1 MENQE
6 SFSLNKYWHIIQR
19 RWMPG
24 LGIFFP
30 IFLTSLV
37 ASSLKKPSYQADGKL
52 QFQRTNTISTLTG
65 VGTEVGKLESV
76 AQGDKT
82 NPLNTEAEV
91 IRSFP
96 IIQKTISRLNLKDS
110 KGATLK
116 TSEFIKRLTVKD
128 IKGTDVLQVSYNDS
142 NPEASAEVVNTL
154 MTAYLEHNIAYHR
167 SAIASARKFLE
178 KQVPSAELVVRK
190 AEAEFREFKEK
201 NKIVSVQEE
210 ATKSVTM
217 LTQLQTQIGDIKSK
231 IGDASVQAQSIRSQL
246 GMTSQQALTMTALSQ
261 SDGVQELTKQLQQ
274 LEIELVTKREVFLD
288 SHPEIIKLESKI
300 NGLKNILKNQIG
312 TVTSGEPIQANQN
325 LPSNLQIGEL
335 KQQLSGEL
343 VRLESQRLGLASQLA
358 TLSGLETTYRQRL
371 NNLPRL
377 EQQQRELERKV
388 QASQS
393 TYSLLLQKLQESRI
407 AENQNLGNAQ
417 IISEAETPDE
427 PISSPNIN
435 YLSAGLLGLLAS
447 MATMYLLESR
457 DKYIKTIDEAKE
469 FMELTLLGVIPLF
482 SKPKSSI
489 FLRNNNDDIE
499 PSHPRIVVRDNP
511 RSPSSEAYRMLR
523 ANLKYISADKEL
535 KVIVVTS
542 SVPQEGKSTVAA
554 NLAMAIAQME
564 RRVLL
569 VDGDLHR
576 PVQHQIWD
584 LPNNEGLSNA
594 IVGQSDLQ
602 SAIAQVM
609 DNLYVLPSGLVPPSP
624 ASLLDSKRMAALIDS
639 FRDNFDFVIL
649 DTPSLSLGADAASLG
664 QMADGVLF
672 VVRPGVADVVN
683 AGFAKEL
690 LEKSG
695 QNVLGQVVNGII
707 PKNEPY
713 SNYYF
718 NNEEYYPQDSVG
730 RVSVEDLG
738 IRN

>member
-1 MENQE
+1 M
-6 SFSLNKYWHIIQR
+6 
-19 RWMPG
+19 
-24 LGIFFP
+24 
-30 IFLTSLV
+30 
-37 ASSLKKPSYQADGKL
+37 
-52 QFQRTNTISTLTG
+52 
-65 VGTEVGKLESV
+65 
-76 AQGDKT
+76 
-82 NPLNTEAEV
+82 
-91 IRSFP
+91 
-96 IIQKTISRLNLKDS
+96 
-110 KGATLK
+110 
-116 TSEFIKRLTVKD
+116 
-128 IKGTDVLQVSYNDS
+128 
-142 NPEASAEVVNTL
+142 
-154 MTAYLEHNIAYHR
+154 
-167 SAIASARKFLE
+167 
-178 KQVPSAELVVRK
+178 
-190 AEAEFREFKEK
+190 
-201 NKIVSVQEE
+201 
-210 ATKSVTM
+210 
-217 LTQLQTQIGDIKSK
+217 
-231 IGDASVQAQSIRSQL
+231 RSQL
-246 GMTSQQALTMTALSQ
+246 GMSSEQALIMTALSQ
-261 SDGVQELTKQLQQ
+261 SNGVQELTKQLQQ
-274 LEIELVTKREVFLD
+274 LDLELVTKREIFVDL
-288 SHPEIIKLESKI
+288 HPEIIKLESKI
-300 NGLKNILKNQIG
+300 NGLKSLLKNQ
-312 TVTSGEPIQANQN
+312 VRQVSDSEEIQTNT
-325 LPSNLQIGEL
+325 NLQIGEL

-343 VRLESQRLGLASQLA
+343 IRLESQRLGLASQLA
-358 TLSGLETTYRQRL
+358 TLSGLEATYRQRL

-417 IISEAETPDE
+417 IISQAETPDE
-427 PISSPNIN
+427 PISSPTVN

-469 FMELTLLGVIPLF
+469 FMNLTLLGVIPSF

-489 FLRNNNDDIE
+489 FLRSNDDIE
-499 PSHPRIVVRDNP
+499 SSHPRIVVRDNP

-602 SAIAQVM
+602 NAIAQVM

-624 ASLLDSKRMAALIDS
+624 ASLLDSKRMATLIDS
-639 FRDNFDFVIL
+639 FRDNFDCVIL
-649 DTPSLSLGADAASLG
+649 DTPSLSVGADAASLG

-672 VVRPGVADVVN
+672 VIRPGVADIVN
-683 AGFAKEL
+683 AGFAKDL

-718 NNEEYYPQDSVG
+718 NSEEYYPQDSVG
-730 RVSVEDLG
+730 RVNVDDLG
-738 IRN
+738 VKN

>member
-6 SFSLNKYWHIIQR
+6 SSSLNKYWYIIQR

-30 IFLTSLV
+30 IFLISLV
-37 ASSLKKPSYQADGKL
+37 SSSLKKPSYQADGKL

-76 AQGDKT
+76 AQDNKT

-96 IIQKTISRLNLKDS
+96 IIQKTIARLNLKDS
-110 KGATLK
+110 KGGVLK
-116 TSEFIKRLTVKD
+116 TREFIKRLTVKD
-128 IKGTDVLQVSYNDS
+128 VKGTDVLQVSYNDI
-142 NPEASAEVVNTL
+142 NPEASADVVNTL

-178 KQVPSAELVVRK
+178 KQAPSAELVVRK
-190 AEAEFREFKEK
+190 AEAAFREFKEK
-201 NKIVSVQEE
+201 NKIVSLQEE
-210 ATKSVTM
+210 ATKSVEI
-217 LTQLQTQIGDIKSK
+217 LNQLQAQIGDIKSK
-231 IGDASVQAQSIRSQL
+231 IADMSAQSQSMRSRL
-246 GMTSQQALTMTALSQ
+246 GMSSEQALTMTTLSQ

-274 LEIELVTKREVFLD
+274 LDLELVTKREVFLD
-288 SHPEIIKLESKI
+288 SHPEIIKLESKV
-300 NGLKNILKNQIG
+300 NGLKNLLKNQVG
-312 TVTSGEPIQANQN
+312 QVSGNEQIKGNT
-325 LPSNLQIGEL
+325 NLQIGEL

-388 QASQS
+388 QASQL

-417 IISEAETPDE
+417 IISQAETPDE
-427 PISSPNIN
+427 PISSPTVN

-469 FMELTLLGVIPLF
+469 FMELTLLGVIPSF

-489 FLRNNNDDIE
+489 FLRSNDDIE
-499 PSHPRIVVRDNP
+499 PFHPRIVVRDNP
-511 RSPSSEAYRMLR
+511 RSPSSEAFRMLR

-594 IVGQSDLQ
+594 IVGQSDLRN
-602 SAIAQVM
+602 AIAQVM

-624 ASLLDSKRMAALIDS
+624 ASLLDSKRMATLIDS
-639 FRDNFDFVIL
+639 FRDNFDCVIL
-649 DTPSLSLGADAASLG
+649 DTPSLSVGADAASLG

-672 VVRPGVADVVN
+672 VIRPGVADIVN
-683 AGFAKEL
+683 AGFAKDL

-713 SNYYF
+713 SNFYF
-718 NNEEYYPQDSVG
+718 NSEEYYPQDSVG

-738 IRN
+738 VRN

>member
-6 SFSLNKYWHIIQR
+6 SSSLNKYWHIIQR

-24 LGIFFP
+24 LSIFFS
-30 IFLTSLV
+30 IFMISLV
-37 ASSLKKPSYQADGKL
+37 SSSLKKPAYQAEGKL
-52 QFQRTNTISTLTG
+52 QFQRTNTLSSLTG
-65 VGTEVGKLESV
+65 FAPEVGKLESV
-76 AQGDKT
+76 AQDNKT
-82 NPLNTEAEV
+82 SPLNTEAEV

-96 IIQKTISRLNLKDS
+96 IIRKTIIRLNLRNS
-110 KGATLK
+110 KGKLLK
-116 TSEFIKRLTVKD
+116 TSEFLKKLTVKD
-128 IKGTDVLQVSYNDS
+128 VKGTDVLQVSYNDS
-142 NPEASAEVVNTL
+142 NPGVSANVVNTL

-190 AEAEFREFKEK
+190 AEAELRGFKEI
-201 NKIVSVQEE
+201 NQIVALQEE
-210 ATKSVTM
+210 ATNSVEA
-217 LTQLQTQIGDIKSK
+217 LAQLQAQIGDIQSK
-231 IGDASVQAQSIRSQL
+231 IGNAIAQSQSIRSQI
-246 GMTSQQALTMTALSQ
+246 GMTPEQAVTMTALSQ
-261 SDGVQELTKQLQQ
+261 SDGVKELSKQLQQ
-274 LEIELVTKREVFLD
+274 LEVDLVTKREILLD
-288 SHPEIIKLESKI
+288 SHPDIIKLENKI
-300 NGLKNILKNQIG
+300 NGLKNLLKNQVQQI
-312 TVTSGEPIQANQN
+312 SGGKQIQGN
-325 LPSNLQIGEL
+325 PNLQIGEL

-343 VRLESQRLGLASQLA
+343 VQLESQRLGLASQLG
-358 TLSGLETTYRQRL
+358 TLSDLETIYRQRL
-371 NNLPRL
+371 KNLPRL

-388 QASQS
+388 QAAQS

-407 AENQNLGNAQ
+407 AENQNLGNAK
-417 IISEAETPDE
+417 IISEAETPYE
-427 PISSPNIN
+427 PISSPSVN

-447 MATMYLLESR
+447 MGTMYLLETR

-469 FMELTLLGVIPLF
+469 FMELTLLGVIPSF
-482 SKPKSSI
+482 SKAKSSI
-489 FLRNNNDDIE
+489 FSRSNDDIE
-499 PSHPRIVVRDNP
+499 PSNPRIVVRDNP
-511 RSPSSEAYRMLR
+511 RSQSSEAYRMLR

-594 IVGQSDLQ
+594 IVGQSDLR

-639 FRDNFDFVIL
+639 FRDNFDCVIL
-649 DTPSLSLGADAASLG
+649 DTPSLSVGADAASLG

-683 AGFAKEL
+683 AAFAKEL

-695 QNVLGQVVNGII
+695 QNVLGQVINGIL
-707 PKNEPY
+707 PKNERY

-718 NNEEYYPQDSVG
+718 NNEEYYPRDSLG
-730 RVSVEDLG
+730 RVRVEELEV
-738 IRN
+738 RN

>member
-6 SFSLNKYWHIIQR
+6 ASVLNKYWHIIQR

-30 IFLTSLV
+30 IFLISLIS
-37 ASSLKKPSYQADGKL
+37 SSLKKPTYQADGKL
-52 QFQRTNTISTLTG
+52 QFHRTNTISSLTG
-65 VGTEVGKLESV
+65 VAPDVGKLESV
-76 AQGDKT
+76 AQDNKT

-96 IIQKTISRLNLKDS
+96 IIQKTIHRLNLRDS
-110 KGATLK
+110 QGKLLK
-116 TSEFIKRLTVKD
+116 TSEFLKRLTVKD
-128 IKGTDVLQVSYNDS
+128 VKGTDVLQVSFNDS
-142 NPEASAEVVNTL
+142 NPEASANVVNTL

-201 NKIVSVQEE
+201 NKIVSLQEE
-210 ATKSVTM
+210 ATKSVEI
-217 LTQLQTQIGDIKSK
+217 LNQLQTQIGDIKSR
-231 IGDASVQAQSIRSQL
+231 IADVSAQSQSMRSQL
-246 GMTSQQALTMTALSQ
+246 GMTSEQALTMTALSQ
-261 SDGVQELTKQLQQ
+261 SSGVQEITKQLQQ
-274 LEIELVTKREVFLD
+274 LDLELVTKREVFRD

-300 NGLKNILKNQIG
+300 NGLKNLLKNQVG
-312 TVTSGEPIQANQN
+312 QFPGGEQIQRNT
-325 LPSNLQIGEL
+325 NLQIGEL

-343 VRLESQRLGLASQLA
+343 IRLESQRLGLASQLA

-388 QASQS
+388 QAAQS

-427 PISSPNIN
+427 PISSPTVN

-447 MATMYLLESR
+447 MASMYLLESR

-469 FMELTLLGVIPLF
+469 FMELTLLGVIPSF
-482 SKPKSSI
+482 NKPKSSI
-489 FLRNNNDDIE
+489 FLRSNDDIE

-594 IVGQSDLQ
+594 IVGQSDLRN
-602 SAIAQVM
+602 AIAQVM

-649 DTPSLSLGADAASLG
+649 DTPSLSVGADAASLG

-672 VVRPGVADVVN
+672 VIRPGVADVVN

-695 QNVLGQVVNGII
+695 QNVLGQVINGII

-718 NNEEYYPQDSVG
+718 NSEEYYPQDSVG
-730 RVSVEDLG
+730 RVTVEDLG
-738 IRN
+738 VRN

>member
-6 SFSLNKYWHIIQR
+6 SSSLNKYWHIIQR

-24 LGIFFP
+24 LGIFLP
-30 IFLTSLV
+30 IFLISLIS
-37 ASSLKKPSYQADGKL
+37 SSLKKPTYQADGKL

-76 AQGDKT
+76 AQDNKT

-110 KGATLK
+110 KGAVLK
-116 TSEFIKRLTVKD
+116 TSEFLKRLTVKD
-128 IKGTDVLQVSYNDS
+128 VKGTDVLQVSYNDT
-142 NPEASAEVVNTL
+142 NPEASADIVNTL

-178 KQVPSAELVVRK
+178 KQAPSAELVVRK

-201 NKIVSVQEE
+201 NKIVSLQAE
-210 ATKSVTM
+210 ATRSVET
-217 LTQLQTQIGDIKSK
+217 LNQIQSQIGDIKSK
-231 IGDASVQAQSIRSQL
+231 IGDINAQSQSMRSQL
-246 GMTSQQALTMTALSQ
+246 GMSSEQALIMTALSQ
-261 SDGVQELTKQLQQ
+261 SNGVQELTKQLQQ
-274 LEIELVTKREVFLD
+274 LDLELVTKREIFVDL
-288 SHPEIIKLESKI
+288 HPEIIKLESKI
-300 NGLKNILKNQIG
+300 NGLKSLLKNQ
-312 TVTSGEPIQANQN
+312 VRQVSDSEEIQTNT
-325 LPSNLQIGEL
+325 NLQIGEL

-343 VRLESQRLGLASQLA
+343 IRLESQRLGLASQLA
-358 TLSGLETTYRQRL
+358 TLSGLEATYRQRL

-417 IISEAETPDE
+417 IISQAETPDE
-427 PISSPNIN
+427 PISSPTVN

-469 FMELTLLGVIPLF
+469 FMNLTLLGVIPSF

-489 FLRNNNDDIE
+489 FLRSNDDIE
-499 PSHPRIVVRDNP
+499 SSHPRIVVRDNP

-602 SAIAQVM
+602 NAIAQVM

-624 ASLLDSKRMAALIDS
+624 ASLLDSKRMATLIDS
-639 FRDNFDFVIL
+639 FRDNFDCVIL
-649 DTPSLSLGADAASLG
+649 DTPSLSVGADAASLG

-672 VVRPGVADVVN
+672 VIRPGVADIVN
-683 AGFAKEL
+683 AGFAKDL

-718 NNEEYYPQDSVG
+718 NSEEYYPQDSVG
-730 RVSVEDLG
+730 RVNVDDLG
-738 IRN
+738 VKN